1 MSSQYFIF
9 SVTTPNINSLLAIPF
24 KKEPVDS
31 SKEFK
36 TEWSAKKEYVRRV
49 TGHGGSYQANKERRR
64 SESFPWHNLGRT
76 FDFLLRLSS
85 IFSKASLVLYYW
97 NINAI
102 GSSVTGSSTESSS
115 MMSSN
120 PSCIAANTDKVTEEH
135 FLSQMDDLENKLK
148 DANSRIAEL
157 SSEVYDLKIDGK
169 HKNDRIKSLLKA
181 NLTLRRQIPGKHQ
194 VSRVWVD
201 LFCLILILKI

>member
-1 MSSQYFIF
+1 M
-9 SVTTPNINSLLAIPF
+9 
-24 KKEPVDS
+24 
-31 SKEFK
+31 
-36 TEWSAKKEYVRRV
+36 RRV
-49 TGHGGSYQANKERRR
+49 TGHGGSYQANKERKR
-64 SESFPWHNLGRT
+64 SESFPWPSLGRT

-97 NINAI
+97 NINVI
-102 GSSVTGSSTESSS
+102 GSSVTGSSTESSA
-115 MMSSN
+115 MMSN
-120 PSCIAANTDKVTEEH
+120 PSGIAANKDKVAEEH
-135 FLSQMDDLENKLK
+135 FLSQIDDLGNKLK

-169 HKNDRIKSLLKA
+169 QLNDRIKSLLKA
-181 NLTLRRQIPGKHQ
+181 NLTLSRQIPGKHQ